1 MSSKWRTFYFWRNCF
16 NVGIFDDFLAMFDA
30 TEEIDLTG
38 TDDEDN
44 DDGDVG
50 VVWSCNSIG
59 VYL

>member
-1 MSSKWRTFYFWRNCF
+1 
-16 NVGIFDDFLAMFDA
+16 MFDA